1 MTQELMAY
9 FIDANGKV
17 HPLSTEGLR
26 LTLEQ
31 VVQGNL
37 AEKHEVSPSNA
48 AVYAFL
54 HVLKSEMRAARSLP
68 SATEQCLERTSSP
81 SVSPAQE
88 DAP

>member
-9 FIDANGKV
+9 LIDADGKAR
-17 HPLSTEGLR
+17 PLPTEGLR
-26 LTLEQ
+26 LALEQ

-37 AEKHEVSPSNA
+37 AEKPGVSPGNA

-68 SATEQCLERTSSP
+68 SATE
-81 SVSPAQE
+81 
-88 DAP
+88 